1 MCNEAIR
8 RDVDCR
14 LNKTSIVSMQSFFK
28 SKIEIAEHTINRKT
42 QNLRRLEAQRNN
54 LNARVRLLREELQL
68 LQEPGSYVGEV
79 VKIMGKTKVLVKTQP
94 EGKYIVD
101 LANDIKIEDLR
112 PNLRVALRS
121 DCECGSMFVIDVLES
136 LTRLS
141 VFPQPTSFIASFLQR
156 QTLSSR

>member
-1 MCNEAIR
+1 MLHR
-8 RDVDCR
+8 V
-14 LNKTSIVSMQSFFK
+14 QSFYK

-79 VKIMGKTKVLVKTQP
+79 VKLMGKTKVLVKTGQ

-101 LANDIKIEDLR
+101 FANDIKIEDLR

-121 DCECGSMFVIDVLES
+121 DCQYWPHHPLQAREA
-136 LTRLS
+136 LTRPL
-141 VFPQPTSFIASFLQR
+141 T
-156 QTLSSR
+156 